1 MSEGSG
7 AGRRRRSAAQRDE
20 ERMRSILR
28 GATPSAARLLAEAID
43 NEELTIS
50 VRLDCAKDVLNRVYG
65 KQPSGGEEPP
75 SVSLVLSEEVKPF
88 AR

>member
-1 MSEGSG
+1 MREVS
-7 AGRRRRSAAQRDE
+7 AGRRRRGGAKRE
-20 ERMRSILR
+20 EEAMKEILR

-65 KQPSGGEEPP
+65 KQPAGGEEATT
-75 SVSLVLSEEVKPF
+75 VSMVLSEEVKPF